1 MRAIPKLAA
10 LGALSLLAA
19 GCGDDAAAPAPDP
32 APVAKPAPKPAAPEQ
47 APAVEEPVAE
57 YAYSAVGKRDPFRS
71 FFEDYALAS
80 EANAGVAERCGPLCR
95 WDLEQL
101 KLVAVVSGTTTP
113 LAMVED
119 PEGRGYFV
127 RRGSYIGKRSG
138 KVTDIRRDLVVVT
151 ELIRQENRVIP
162 ANTELH
168 LRPPGEEK
176 GREEVVD
183 LSSPEA
189 RR

>member
-1 MRAIPKLAA
+1 MSRFGKLVLLAVLAA
-10 LGALSLLAA
+10 LGSA
-19 GCGDDAAAPAPDP
+19 CGGEAPAPAPATTPAAAPKADAKKEDVPVDAPP
-32 APVAKPAPKPAAPEQ
+32 P
-47 APAVEEPVAE
+47 AE

-71 FFEDYALAS
+71 FFEDYATAS

-138 KVTDIRRDLVVVT
+138 KVSDIRRDVVVVT

-162 ANTELH
+162 ANTELY
-168 LRPPGEEK
+168 LRPPGLEKDKEEI
-176 GREEVVD
+176 VD

>member
-1 MRAIPKLAA
+1 MRALPLLAA
-10 LGALSLLAA
+10 LGLAA
-19 GCGDDAAAPAPDP
+19 SAVGCGGGAPAPAP
-32 APVAKPAPKPAAPEQ
+32 APTPAPKKATVDEPKA
-47 APAVEEPVAE
+47 EETPVLE

-71 FFEDYALAS
+71 FFEDFAV
-80 EANAGVAERCGPLCR
+80 EKGPMEGVAEKCGPLCR

-113 LAMVED
+113 LAMLED

-127 RRGSYIGKRSG
+127 RRGSFIGKRSG
-138 KVTDIRRDLVVVT
+138 KVTDIRRDVVVVT

-162 ANTELH
+162 ANTEIL

-176 GREEVVD
+176 GREEIVD
-183 LSSPEA
+183 LSPPEA

>member
-1 MRAIPKLAA
+1 MSTTGKLAT
-10 LGALSLLAA
+10 LGALAVLVA
-19 GCGDDAAAPAPDP
+19 GCGDDVPAPAPEPTP
-32 APVAKPAPKPAAPEQ
+32 APAKKVEAKADESKPEEAPP
-47 APAVEEPVAE
+47 AE

-71 FFEDYALAS
+71 FFEDYATAS
-80 EANAGVAERCGPLCR
+80 ESNAGVAERCGPLCR

-101 KLVAVVSGTTTP
+101 RLVAVVSGTATP

-138 KVTDIRRDLVVVT
+138 KVSDIRRDVVVVT

-162 ANTELH
+162 ANTDLY
-168 LRPPGEEK
+168 LRPPGLEK
-176 GREEVVD
+176 DREEIVD

>member
-1 MRAIPKLAA
+1 MSAIGKLAA
-10 LGALSLLAA
+10 LGALAA
-19 GCGDDAAAPAPDP
+19 LVSACGGGPAAAPDAAPAP
-32 APVAKPAPKPAAPEQ
+32 AAKPAAKAEQ
-47 APAVEEPVAE
+47 AKADEAPPAE

-71 FFEDYALAS
+71 FFEDYATAS

-138 KVTDIRRDLVVVT
+138 KVSDIRRDVVVVT

-162 ANTELH
+162 ANTELY
-168 LRPPGEEK
+168 LRPPGLEKDKEEI
-176 GREEVVD
+176 VD